1 MNVKTLIQIFL
12 IFTILLITLF
22 FFYKYFY
29 QTSNQSQLEQ
39 NEIIIEKSPLK
50 ENVNNVI
57 EDLSFENIDMNGNK
71 FKIDSKFGEISV
83 DEENSV
89 KLIDVKAEIKIV
101 GKDTIFI
108 TSKKADYNKVNL
120 KTKFYVD
127 VNIFYQENLITSENF
142 YIDLSKNFASI
153 NGNIVFNNKNMESYA
168 DIIDFNILDESIT
181 INMFDKEDRI
191 KIKRK

>member
-12 IFTILLITLF
+12 IFTTLLITLF

-29 QTSNQSQLEQ
+29 QTSNRSQLEQ

-50 ENVNNVI
+50 ENVNNII

-120 KTKFYVD
+120 KTKFYID

-168 DIIDFNILDESIT
+168 DNIDFNILDESIT

>member
-120 KTKFYVD
+120 KTKFYID

>member
-12 IFTILLITLF
+12 IFTTLLITLF

-29 QTSNQSQLEQ
+29 QTSNQLQLEQ

-120 KTKFYVD
+120 KTKFYID

>member
-127 VNIFYQENLITSENF
+127 VNIIYQENLITSENF

-168 DIIDFNILDESIT
+168 DNIDFNILDESIT
-181 INMFDKEDRI
+181 INMFDKEDKI